1 MITKISGR
9 LFLKNYHKLFLLIL
23 ISIFFFSCVSPQTR
37 IISLF
42 NKAKTLKAGGRIK
55 ESIAYF
61 KTIIE
66 EADKEEISP
75 FLKKYYKALSYL
87 EIGEDEKALNE
98 IEKISPPAVG
108 FREEFLLLKSIY
120 FLKKGFYEISK
131 ELSEN
136 LLKTKKNNLK
146 FSAAEIYSQSLIFL
160 LRGEELTEK
169 EYLSGIKSI
178 EKLTNKDF
186 SSPLLHYYLFSLYL
200 NSKEREKALTEAIL
214 SLEFGIGEIY
224 KRDILYSIK
233 FILKGMDKKLA
244 EKYEKILR
252 RYYGTGN
259 RVER

>member
-1 MITKISGR
+1 MIKRISGR
-9 LFLKNYHKLFLLIL
+9 LYLKNYHKLFLLIL
-23 ISIFFFSCVSPQTR
+23 FSIFFFSCVSPQTR
-37 IISLF
+37 INSLF
-42 NKAKTLKAGGRIK
+42 NKAKALKTGGYTK

-61 KTIIE
+61 KTVIE
-66 EADKEEISP
+66 EADKEELSP

-87 EIGEDEKALNE
+87 EIGEDEKAINE
-98 IEKISPPAVG
+98 IEKVSYPPVL

-120 FLKKGFYEISK
+120 FLKKGYYEISK
-131 ELSEN
+131 ELSAN
-136 LLKTKKNNLK
+136 LLKTKKYNLK
-146 FSAAEIYSQSLIFL
+146 ISAAEIYSQSLIL
-160 LRGEELTEK
+160 LFREK
-169 EYLSGIKSI
+169 RINEKKYISGIKII

-200 NSKEREKALTEAIL
+200 NSKRREKALTEAIL

-233 FILKGMDKKLA
+233 FILKSMDKKLA

-252 RYYGTGN
+252 RYYATDN